1 MPVGYADFIMRSTN
15 IFIAIALL
23 AASPLLVG
31 AEASLTEEQ
40 RTTLDSTLENMRAQ
54 ARVPGLA
61 VGIVDGGAVVYSRAF
76 GVRDL
81 GNGAPVDTDTLF
93 HVASISKTFT
103 TAAVMQ
109 LVERGKLTLDDTIER
124 HLPEFAGSGI
134 LVRQLLTHTA
144 GLQDRERPT
153 GSAESSAV
161 SAYITGV
168 ARRARA
174 YAPGMGWEYSDAD
187 FNVLGAL
194 VEKVSGRSFC
204 EYIEEQV
211 LAPAKLTH
219 ASCRPPDAKGNTA
232 WPHRGESKPQRAERH
247 PWDRAFLPSSGVEAS
262 ITDVM
267 RWATLHLQRDASLL
281 QSASYAAL
289 FEPRVETSW
298 EGISM
303 GLGWQLEKRGDVWL
317 PRHPGGDPGFRTL
330 LTLYPARGGAI
341 VILSNGESTPRWE
354 LRAAIEKILGNRP

>member
-1 MPVGYADFIMRSTN
+1 M
-15 IFIAIALL
+15 
-23 AASPLLVG
+23 G
-31 AEASLTEEQ
+31 AEPSLAEEQ
-40 RTTLDSTLENMRAQ
+40 RSALDSTLERMRTA

-61 VGIVDGGAVVYSRAF
+61 VGIVDGGAVVYSRGF

-81 GNGAPVDTDTLF
+81 GGGAPIDTDTLF

-109 LVERGKLTLDDTIER
+109 LVERDKLTLDDPVDR

-134 LVRQLLTHTA
+134 LVRHLLTHTA

-153 GSAESSAV
+153 GSAEPSAV
-161 SAYITGV
+161 NAYVTRV

-174 YAPGMGWEYSDAD
+174 YAPGTGWEYSDAD

-194 VEKVSGRSFC
+194 IEKVSGRSFC
-204 EYIEEQV
+204 EYIETQI
-211 LAPAKLTH
+211 LAPAKLTQT
-219 ASCRPPDAKGNTA
+219 SCRQPGKGNVA
-232 WPHRGESKPQRAERH
+232 WPHRGETDPQRADRH
-247 PWDRAFLPSSGVEAS
+247 PWDRAFLPSSGIEAS
-262 ITDVM
+262 VTDVM
-267 RWATLHLQRDASLL
+267 RWALLHLERSESLL
-281 QSASYAAL
+281 KPATYAAM

-298 EGISM
+298 NGISM
-303 GLGWQLEKRGDVWL
+303 GLGWQLEKRGEIWL

-354 LRAAIEKILGNRP
+354 LRAAVEKILTQDSGPKDSR